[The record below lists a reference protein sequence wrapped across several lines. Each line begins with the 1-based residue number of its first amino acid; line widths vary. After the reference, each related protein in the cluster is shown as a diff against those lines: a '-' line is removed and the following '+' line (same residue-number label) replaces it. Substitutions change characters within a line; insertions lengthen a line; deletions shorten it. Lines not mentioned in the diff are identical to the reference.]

1 MPKLTAS
8 QLIVLSKAA
17 ARDDGA
23 AVTPQGMGKAPAAK
37 VGSSLIAALLRWQF
51 LLVKQPI
58 CRRQPV
64 TKSTGCAKAT
74 EPKWPRNRLYSVN
87 VTMPFLVMK
96 RRVIRDSTWVLV
108 SVQIHSVL
116 TDAPVTVLAKERAGS
131 PRLWLGACRLW

>member
-1 MPKLTAS
+1 
-8 QLIVLSKAA
+8 
-17 ARDDGA
+17 
-23 AVTPQGMGKAPAAK
+23 
-37 VGSSLIAALLRWQF
+37 
-51 LLVKQPI
+51 
-58 CRRQPV
+58 
-64 TKSTGCAKAT
+64 
-74 EPKWPRNRLYSVN
+74 